1 MGVFTRI
8 KDMTK
13 ASIHEVLDKVEDP
26 IIMLNQ
32 YLRDMEEE
40 IALAEVTVAKQIAN
54 ERKLQERLHG
64 AVRNSA
70 DREAKA
76 STALKNGQ
84 EAIARQV
91 LEEKLFYDQKS
102 VEYAEMHG
110 QAKIQAEELMNQ
122 LHEMK
127 DEFYQMRNKRNE
139 LVSRAQMAKAQ
150 KQMAQ
155 ISFTN
160 VIEGGNASRGFHRM
174 EEKIMQLEVE
184 ASFVRKPYSPTT
196 GGTLNTADAA
206 KQQLVEEQLRQLKEK
221 LGVSQASLV
230 EQSSFNEENTDE
242 NAAK

>member
-13 ASIHEVLDKVEDP
+13 ASLHEVLDKVEDP

-32 YLRDMEEE
+32 YIRDMEEE
-40 IALAEVTVAKQIAN
+40 IALAEVTVAKQMAN

-64 AVRNSA
+64 AIRTSA

-76 STALKNGQ
+76 SAALKNGQ
-84 EAIARQV
+84 EAIARQA
-91 LEEKLFYDQKS
+91 LEEKIFYDQKT
-102 VEYAEMHG
+102 VEYVELHDQSKA
-110 QAKIQAEELMNQ
+110 QADELMNQ

-155 ISFTN
+155 ISFNN

-184 ASFVRKPYSPTT
+184 ATFVRRPYSPT
-196 GGTLNTADAA
+196 GGTVNTVDAA
-206 KQQLVEEQLRQLKEK
+206 KQQLVDDQLRQLKEK
-221 LGVSQASLV
+221 LGVSQAAPV
-230 EQSSFNEENTDE
+230 ETAANSEETTEENAT
-242 NAAK
+242 K